1 MSQMQL
7 IPNQAKNGQRF
18 VTSDEDGYSLIELL
32 VVLAILVLLATLTVP
47 QVIKYLDRAKTD
59 AARIE
64 IDNLGATLD
73 IFRLDIGRY
82 PTQEEGLDV
91 LAKKTDSISGWSGP
105 YVKRKDML
113 LDPWDR
119 PYRYKIPGE
128 HGEYDLS
135 TYGADNAEGGEGV
148 NRDVANW

>member
-1 MSQMQL
+1 M
-7 IPNQAKNGQRF
+7 
-18 VTSDEDGYSLIELL
+18 IELL

-59 AARIE
+59 AARVE

-73 IFRLDIGRY
+73 IFRLDVGRY
-82 PTQEEGLDV
+82 PTQAEGLNALIRQDG
-91 LAKKTDSISGWSGP
+91 AIKGWSGP
-105 YVKRKDML
+105 YLKKKEML

-119 PYRYKIPGE
+119 PYRYKFPGE

-135 TYGADNAEGGEGV
+135 TLGADDAEGGEGA
-148 NRDVANW
+148 NRDVVSW